1 MNQSPDPKLLP
12 PKGLKSKVISAQ
24 PAKPTVVI
32 VSPALAS
39 ANNGNWQTAKRYR
52 QLLNGQFRVRLV
64 SEWKGTK
71 SDDVLVALHARRSFP
86 SIAAWHAVHGVNGLV
101 VVLTGTDLYRDI
113 QHDSQ
118 AQQSLEFATCLVVL
132 QSMGLDE
139 LPAPFKAKTSV
150 LLQSTTPR
158 VTLSKTRR
166 YIRAVMVGH
175 LREEKSPRTLFEAAS
190 LLAQQRDIYIQHIGA
205 EHDQVLASMAHQ
217 TAAIYP
223 QYQFTGALTYPETR
237 RQIQRAHVLVHT
249 SVMEG
254 GAHVIMESI
263 CSGVPVIASR
273 IPGNM
278 GMLGQDYAGLFPV
291 GDAKALADMLIRFRH
306 DTKFEELLKKQ
317 CALRAPLFS
326 AEHERNGLLKII
338 KMVISA
344 RQFP

>member
-1 MNQSPDPKLLP
+1 MNQAPHPKLLP
-12 PKGLKSKVISAQ
+12 PKGLKSKVFSAQ
-24 PAKPTVVI
+24 PAKPSVVI

-52 QLLNGQFRVRLV
+52 QLLKAQFRVRLV
-64 SEWKGTK
+64 SEWKDTK
-71 SDDVLVALHARRSFP
+71 SDDVLIALHARRSFP

-118 AQQSLEFATCLVVL
+118 AQQSLEFATRLVVL

-150 LLQSTTPR
+150 LLQSTTSR
-158 VTLSKTRR
+158 ITLPKSRR

-175 LREEKSPRTLFEAAS
+175 LREEKSPRTLFEAAA
-190 LLAQQRDIYIQHIGA
+190 LLAQQRDIHILHIGA
-205 EHDQVLASMAHQ
+205 EHDLVLANMAHQ
-217 TAAIYP
+217 TAALYP
-223 QYQFTGALTYPETR
+223 HYQFTGALTYSETR

-263 CSGVPVIASR
+263 CSGVPVIASC

-291 GDAKALADMLIRFRH
+291 GDAKALADMLVRFRH
-306 DTKFEELLKKQ
+306 DTEFEELLKNQ

-326 AEHERNGLLKII
+326 AENERNGLLKIT

-344 RQFP
+344 RQFS

>member
-1 MNQSPDPKLLP
+1 LL
-12 PKGLKSKVISAQ
+12 KA
-24 PAKPTVVI
+24 
-32 VSPALAS
+32 
-39 ANNGNWQTAKRYR
+39 
-52 QLLNGQFRVRLV
+52 QFRVRLV
-64 SEWKGTK
+64 SEWKDTK
-71 SDDVLVALHARRSFP
+71 SDDVLIALHARRSFP

-113 QHDSQ
+113 QHDLQ
-118 AQQSLEFATCLVVL
+118 AQQSLEFATRLVVL

-150 LLQSTTPR
+150 LLQSTTSR
-158 VTLSKTRR
+158 ITLPKSRR

-175 LREEKSPRTLFEAAS
+175 LREEKSPRTLFEAAA
-190 LLAQQRDIYIQHIGA
+190 LLAQQRDIHILHIGA
-205 EHDQVLASMAHQ
+205 EHDLVLANMAHQ
-217 TAAIYP
+217 TAALYP
-223 QYQFTGALTYPETR
+223 HYQFTGALTYSETR

-263 CSGVPVIASR
+263 CSGVPVIASC

-291 GDAKALADMLIRFRH
+291 GDAKALADMLVRFRH
-306 DTKFEELLKKQ
+306 DTEFEELLKNQ

-326 AEHERNGLLKII
+326 AENERNGLLKIT

-344 RQFP
+344 RQFS